1 MADDAKADDMERP
14 RLALEEVR
22 QMVRE
27 ADADLAAGRVGP
39 FDPERTKREVRERQ
53 RQKKLT

>member
-1 MADDAKADDMERP
+1 MADDVRTDDMERP

-27 ADADLAAGRVGP
+27 ADADLEAGRVGP
-39 FDPERTKREVRERQ
+39 FDREQTKREVRERL
-53 RQKKLT
+53 RQQKLT